1 MALSE
6 NPARNVLVTGA
17 TGFVGSNL
25 VEALLRRGYS
35 VTCLVRNSSNT
46 RSLQK
51 PNVRLVIGELN
62 DPESLRIAA
71 QGIQAAYHVA
81 GLIKAA
87 KREQYFRVNQMG
99 TRLLMEV
106 LAETNPGL
114 SRFVHISS
122 LAAAGPSTGDRG
134 LTEEEK
140 TNPVSWYGESKLRS
154 EEEVLRFSK
163 NFPVTILRPSAVY
176 GPQDRETLLIF
187 RMIQRGCLLTPG
199 RFIRRFSLIH
209 VDDLTD
215 ACIKAGESSSPSGE
229 VYFISRPEVYTWEDV
244 GRTIAQKLGERYRRL
259 AFPQWMAVAIGL
271 AGDLWAGATGLPA
284 TLNSQKVKELLQPSW
299 VCNPSKAKAALG
311 FCASIDLD
319 SGMNETVRWYKSQG
333 WLK

>member
-17 TGFVGSNL
+17 TGFVGGNL
-25 VEALLRRGYS
+25 VEALLRKRYS
-35 VTCLVRNSSNT
+35 VTCLVRNSSST

-51 PNVRLVIGELN
+51 QNVRLVVGELN
-62 DPESLRIAA
+62 DPASLRIAA
-71 QGIQAAYHVA
+71 QGIQAVYHVA

-87 KREQYFRVNQMG
+87 KREQYFRVNQLG
-99 TRLLMEV
+99 TRLLLEV

-122 LAAAGPSTGDRG
+122 LAAAGPSQGEHG
-134 LTEEEK
+134 LTEEDK
-140 TNPVSWYGESKLRS
+140 TNPVSWYGESKLKS

-163 NFPVTILRPSAVY
+163 VFPTTILRPSAVY

-187 RMIQRGCLLTPG
+187 RMIKQGCLFTPG

-209 VDDLTD
+209 VNDLTD
-215 ACIKAGESSSPSGE
+215 ACIKAGEGNSPSGE
-229 VYFISRPEVYTWEDV
+229 AYFISRPEIYTWEDV
-244 GRTIAQKLGERYRRL
+244 GRTIAHKLGKRYRQI
-259 AFPQWMAVAIGL
+259 AFPKWVAVTIGL
-271 AGDLWAGATGLPA
+271 AGDLWAAATGLPA

-299 VCNPSKAKAALG
+299 VCNPSKAQAVLG
-311 FCASIDLD
+311 FCPAIDLER
-319 SGMNETVRWYKSQG
+319 GMNETVRWYLSQG
-333 WLK
+333 WL